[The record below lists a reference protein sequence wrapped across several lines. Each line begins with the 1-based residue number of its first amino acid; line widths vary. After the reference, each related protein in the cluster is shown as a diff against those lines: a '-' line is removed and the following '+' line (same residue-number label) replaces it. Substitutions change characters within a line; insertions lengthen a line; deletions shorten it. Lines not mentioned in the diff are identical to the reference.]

1 MKQWLLKKLKQLRQ
15 QIKKLNCKEA
25 NEMKQRK
32 IPLRKS
38 VVSGEMKPK
47 KEMIRVTRSKEG
59 EVSIDPTGKMPGRG
73 AYVSIEPEEV
83 QKAWD
88 KQILDRVL
96 DVKLTDEFYQELLDY
111 VTHQKARKE
120 LFGK

>member
-1 MKQWLLKKLKQLRQ
+1 
-15 QIKKLNCKEA
+15 
-25 NEMKQRK
+25 MKQRK

-38 VVSGEMKPK
+38 VISGEMKPK
-47 KEMIRVTRSKEG
+47 KEMIRITRSKEG

-73 AYVSIEPEEV
+73 AYVSLEPAEV
-83 QKAWD
+83 QQAWD
-88 KQILDRVL
+88 KKILDRAL
-96 DVKLTDEFYQELLDY
+96 ETTLTDEFYQELLDY

>member
-1 MKQWLLKKLKQLRQ
+1 
-15 QIKKLNCKEA
+15 
-25 NEMKQRK
+25 MKQRK

-47 KEMIRVTRSKEG
+47 KEMIRITRSKEG
-59 EVSIDPTGKMPGRG
+59 EVAIDPTGKLPGRG
-73 AYVSIEPEEV
+73 AYVSLDPTEA
-83 QKAWD
+83 QQAWD
-88 KQILDRVL
+88 KRILDRAL
-96 DVKLTDEFYQELLDY
+96 GAKLTDEFYQELLDY

>member
-1 MKQWLLKKLKQLRQ
+1 
-15 QIKKLNCKEA
+15 
-25 NEMKQRK
+25 MKQRK

-47 KEMIRVTRSKEG
+47 KEMIRITRSKEG
-59 EVSIDPTGKMPGRG
+59 EVSIDSTGKMPGRG
-73 AYVSIEPEEV
+73 AYVSLEPAEV
-83 QKAWD
+83 QQAWD
-88 KQILDRVL
+88 KKILDRAL
-96 DVKLTDEFYQELLDY
+96 ETTLTDEFYQELLDY

>member
-1 MKQWLLKKLKQLRQ
+1 
-15 QIKKLNCKEA
+15 
-25 NEMKQRK
+25 MKQRK

-47 KEMIRVTRSKEG
+47 KEMIRITRSKEG
-59 EVSIDPTGKMPGRG
+59 VVSIDPTGKMPGRG
-73 AYVSIEPEEV
+73 AYVSLEPAEV
-83 QKAWD
+83 QQAWD
-88 KQILDRVL
+88 KKILDRAL
-96 DVKLTDEFYQELLDY
+96 ETTLTDEFYQELLDY

>member
-1 MKQWLLKKLKQLRQ
+1 
-15 QIKKLNCKEA
+15 
-25 NEMKQRK
+25 MKQRK

-47 KEMIRVTRSKEG
+47 KEMIRMTRSKEG

-73 AYVSIEPEEV
+73 AYVSLEPAEV
-83 QKAWD
+83 QQAWD
-88 KQILDRVL
+88 KKILDRAL
-96 DVKLTDEFYQELLDY
+96 ETTLTDEFYQELLDY

>member
-1 MKQWLLKKLKQLRQ
+1 
-15 QIKKLNCKEA
+15 
-25 NEMKQRK
+25 MKQRK

-47 KEMIRVTRSKEG
+47 KEMIRITRSKEG

-73 AYVSIEPEEV
+73 AYVSLEPAEV
-83 QKAWD
+83 QQAWD
-88 KQILDRVL
+88 KKILDRAL
-96 DVKLTDEFYQELLDY
+96 ETTLTDEFYQELVDY